1 MMSWFI
7 LAATSWPDAM
17 IASFG
22 IVFVTVVVSIALW
35 QIFGTGRAAISSKG
49 DQGYRSLAEQATAT
63 QARTAAA
70 LERLTDEVG
79 ELRTRTQELE
89 KLLKEVG

>member
-1 MMSWFI
+1 MTNWFI
-7 LAATSWPDAM
+7 LAATSWPDTM

-22 IVFVTVVVSIALW
+22 IVLVAVVVW
-35 QIFGTGRAAISSKG
+35 QVFGTGRTAISTKG
-49 DQGYRSLAEQATAT
+49 EQGYRSLAEQATAT
-63 QARTAAA
+63 QAKTAAV

-79 ELRTRTQELE
+79 ELRARTQELE

>member
-22 IVFVTVVVSIALW
+22 IVLVAVVVW
-35 QIFGTGRAAISSKG
+35 QVFGTGRTAISSKG
-49 DQGYRSLAEQATAT
+49 EQGYRSLAEQATAT
-63 QARTAAA
+63 EAKTATA
-70 LERLTDEVG
+70 LERLADEVG
-79 ELRTRTQELE
+79 ELRARTQELE

>member
-1 MMSWFI
+1 MNWFI

-22 IVFVTVVVSIALW
+22 IVFVTVVVAVALW
-35 QIFGTGRAAISSKG
+35 QAFGTGRTAISTKG
-49 DQGYRSLAEQATAT
+49 EKGYRSLAEEATKSQAK
-63 QARTAAA
+63 TAAA
-70 LERLTDEVG
+70 LEGLTTEVS
-79 ELRTRTQELE
+79 ELRARTEELE

>member
-1 MMSWFI
+1 MV
-7 LAATSWPDAM
+7 AATSWPDAM

-22 IVFVTVVVSIALW
+22 ILFVAVVVSVALW
-35 QIFGTGRAAISSKG
+35 QIFGTGRTAISSKG
-49 DQGYRSLAEQATAT
+49 EQGYRSLAEEATAT
-63 QARTAAA
+63 QAKTAQA

-79 ELRTRTQELE
+79 ELRTRTHELE

>member
-22 IVFVTVVVSIALW
+22 IVLVAVVVW
-35 QIFGTGRAAISSKG
+35 QIFGTGRTAISSKG
-49 DQGYRSLAEQATAT
+49 EQGYRSLAEEATAT
-63 QARTAAA
+63 QAKTAAA

-79 ELRTRTQELE
+79 ELRTRTHELE